1 MVGPKREE
9 MGHNNNKSTQQKS
22 EREILI
28 KKCMNE
34 EIYVLLLELAAVIE
48 MIVFSV
54 CVFAQKP
61 KLLDS
66 ESKFNRLPI
75 VSYFYDKKN

>member
-1 MVGPKREE
+1 
-9 MGHNNNKSTQQKS
+9 
-22 EREILI
+22 
-28 KKCMNE
+28 MNE
-34 EIYVLLLELAAVIE
+34 EIYVLMLELAAVIE

-75 VSYFYDKKN
+75 VSYFYAQKN